1 MNRSRFL
8 ATAFLVAAFAKG
20 AQAQEVQVPMP
31 PLAPLAGLEWRLPA
45 KFATLDGNRLIIDI
59 PAEAGPADA
68 CATTELPLSLLN
80 GAGGFAMQIEASGE
94 RIAKPTRPYLGL
106 KFQLHWRESA
116 SGHEGYPNCAGET
129 GDFPRKA
136 ILNEADFSGAHPD
149 SATLMLGLQGTSG
162 RVEFDLSTLRA
173 APTPGLFRRVNQDC
187 VVRYPDKPDTAE
199 GGTGDKRQA
208 TSRGAACRNVEK
220 SPGESRVACR
230 ASPASAQS
238 AAPASAQRRQPLKG
252 CMLPGRD
259 TTEDDIETLHRWG
272 ATMARFQM
280 TRRWSA
286 VGDNADL
293 AEYAAWID
301 SRLDNLEDVLCW
313 ADARGMKICVDLHV
327 TPGGRNASREH
338 AMFRDERLANAFVET
353 WRHIAA
359 RCAPIVQEMG
369 PVIYGYDLVNEPVQL
384 GRAPIDYWTLQRR
397 AAEAV
402 REIDPVTPIV
412 IESNDWDSPDAYAY
426 LSPLAMDNVIY
437 QVHVYAPHAFT
448 HQGVAKRPRE
458 EDGNPIAWP
467 DAAKGWTREFLRQK
481 LTPVLDFQKRH
492 NCRIYVGEFSA
503 AAWASGAE
511 NYLRDCIALF
521 NEFGWDWTYHAFR
534 ESPVWDVEKIG
545 PSIPAMEPAPEDTP
559 RKRALLDGFA
569 Q

>member
-1 MNRSRFL
+1 MQLSTVQFPIALGLLFSAL
-8 ATAFLVAAFAKG
+8 APPART
-20 AQAQEVQVPMP
+20 QEVQNPMP
-31 PLAPLAGLEWRLPA
+31 ALRPLHGLEWRLP
-45 KFATLDGNRLIIDI
+45 KTFASLSGDRLVIDI
-59 PAEAGPADA
+59 PADAGPADA
-68 CATTELPLSLLN
+68 CATARLPLALLS
-80 GAGGFAMQIEASGE
+80 GAGGFAMEIEAEGLGITPSPK
-94 RIAKPTRPYLGL
+94 RHLGL
-106 KFQLHWRESA
+106 KFQLHWRDGA
-116 SGHEGYPNCAGET
+116 TGREGYPNCPNET
-129 GDFPRKA
+129 GDFARKTL
-136 ILNEADFSGAHPD
+136 LNEVDFSGAHPD
-149 SATLMLGLQGTSG
+149 KVTLMLGLQGVTG
-162 RVEFDLSTLRA
+162 RVAFDLSTLRA
-173 APTPGLFRRVNQDC
+173 APTQGLFRRVNEDYI
-187 VVRYPDKPDTAE
+187 VRYPD
-199 GGTGDKRQA
+199 DKCSQM
-208 TSRGAACRNVEK
+208 TSVHK
-220 SPGESRVACR
+220 SQLNTNSNLNLQFVNHEDLSFVDNQP
-230 ASPASAQS
+230 
-238 AAPASAQRRQPLKG
+238 RRG
-252 CMLPGRD
+252 CMLPGRA
-259 TTEDDIETLHRWG
+259 TTEEDIETLHRWG

-280 TRRWSA
+280 SRRSENTNL
-286 VGDNADL
+286 V
-293 AEYAAWID
+293 EYAAWVD
-301 SRLDNLEDVLCW
+301 SRLDNLEDVLRW

-338 AMFRDERLANAFVET
+338 AMFRDARLADAFVET

-437 QVHVYAPHAFT
+437 QIHVYEPHAFT

-458 EDGNPIAWP
+458 EDGKPIAWP

-503 AAWASGAE
+503 AAWAPGAE

-545 PSIPAMEPAPEDTP
+545 SSIPAMEPAPEDTP

>member
-1 MNRSRFL
+1 
-8 ATAFLVAAFAKG
+8 
-20 AQAQEVQVPMP
+20 
-31 PLAPLAGLEWRLPA
+31 
-45 KFATLDGNRLIIDI
+45 
-59 PAEAGPADA
+59 
-68 CATTELPLSLLN
+68 
-80 GAGGFAMQIEASGE
+80 
-94 RIAKPTRPYLGL
+94 
-106 KFQLHWRESA
+106 
-116 SGHEGYPNCAGET
+116 
-129 GDFPRKA
+129 
-136 ILNEADFSGAHPD
+136 
-149 SATLMLGLQGTSG
+149 
-162 RVEFDLSTLRA
+162 
-173 APTPGLFRRVNQDC
+173 
-187 VVRYPDKPDTAE
+187 
-199 GGTGDKRQA
+199 
-208 TSRGAACRNVEK
+208 
-220 SPGESRVACR
+220 
-230 ASPASAQS
+230 
-238 AAPASAQRRQPLKG
+238 
-252 CMLPGRD
+252 MLPGRD

-301 SRLDNLEDVLCW
+301 SRLDNLEDVLRW

-338 AMFRDERLANAFVET
+338 AMFRDARLADAFVET
-353 WRHIAA
+353 WRRIAA
-359 RCAPIVQEMG
+359 RFRGHPAL
-369 PVIYGYDLVNEPVQL
+369 YGYDLVNEPVQL

-437 QVHVYAPHAFT
+437 QIHVYEPHAFT

-503 AAWASGAE
+503 AAWAPGAE
-511 NYLRDCIALF
+511 NYLRDCIAIF
-521 NEFGWDWTYHAFR
+521 EEYGWDWTYHAFR
-534 ESPVWDVEKIG
+534 EAPVWDVEKEG
-545 PSIPAMEPAPEDTP
+545 ETMETMRPAAADTP
-559 RKRALLDGFA
+559 RKRALLDGFCR
-569 Q
+569 

>member
-31 PLAPLAGLEWRLPA
+31 PLATLAGLEWRLPA
-45 KFATLDGNRLIIDI
+45 KFATLDGNRLVIDI

-68 CATTELPLSLLN
+68 CATAELPLSLLN

-94 RIAKPTRPYLGL
+94 RIANPTRPYLGL

-149 SATLMLGLQGTSG
+149 SATLMLGLQGTTG
-162 RVEFDLSTLRA
+162 RVEFDLYTLRA
-173 APTPGLFRRVNQDC
+173 APTPGLFRRINEDW
-187 VVRYPDKPDTAE
+187 VVRYPGNGATATTGTTATDQLNLLQGSSGLAGSPQL
-199 GGTGDKRQA
+199 GGR
-208 TSRGAACRNVEK
+208 RGA
-220 SPGESRVACR
+220 
-230 ASPASAQS
+230 
-238 AAPASAQRRQPLKG
+238 PLKG

-293 AEYAAWID
+293 AEYAAWVD
-301 SRLDNLEDVLCW
+301 SRLDNLEDVLRW

-338 AMFRDERLANAFVET
+338 AMFRDARLADAFVET
-353 WRHIAA
+353 WRRIAA

-437 QVHVYAPHAFT
+437 QIHVYEPHAFT

-458 EDGNPIAWP
+458 EDGNPIVWP

-503 AAWASGAE
+503 AAWAPGAE

-559 RKRALLDGFA
+559 RKRALLDGLA

>member
-45 KFATLDGNRLIIDI
+45 KFATLDGNRLVIDI

-68 CATTELPLSLLN
+68 CATAELPLSLLN

-116 SGHEGYPNCAGET
+116 SGREGYPNCAGET

-149 SATLMLGLQGTSG
+149 AATLMLGLQGTSG

-173 APTPGLFRRVNQDC
+173 APTPGLFRRINENW
-187 VVRYPDKPDTAE
+187 VVRYPGNGTTATTGTTATDQLNLLQGSSGLAGSPQL
-199 GGTGDKRQA
+199 GGR
-208 TSRGAACRNVEK
+208 RGA
-220 SPGESRVACR
+220 
-230 ASPASAQS
+230 
-238 AAPASAQRRQPLKG
+238 PLRG

-293 AEYAAWID
+293 AEYAAWVD
-301 SRLDNLEDVLCW
+301 SRLDNLEDVLRW

-338 AMFRDERLANAFVET
+338 AMFRDARLADAFVET

-437 QVHVYAPHAFT
+437 QIHVYEPHAFT

-458 EDGNPIAWP
+458 EDGKPIAWP

-503 AAWASGAE
+503 AAWAPGAE

-545 PSIPAMEPAPEDTP
+545 SSIPAMEPAPEDTP